1 MTNEAMI
8 SVIEETQA
16 FIDVLNANVDSII
29 MNEEVTDDKESITA
43 EKDAE
48 DGKWHVRGSIVNT
61 CTKLDTEFFKLLQNS
76 DQHSEEYRTV
86 LKFLDISLIARGHTS
101 VNLRVQGGGYKVKQ
115 LGIFDL
121 FGPSIFR
128 RLTFESPDGI
138 FCEILDEKITP
149 AC

>member
-1 MTNEAMI
+1 MLKVSLAIISAMYEYNPKHKDYMTNEAMI

-86 LKFLDISLIARGHTS
+86 LKVSNIFQLRGVT
-101 VNLRVQGGGYKVKQ
+101 RVP
-115 LGIFDL
+115 I
-121 FGPSIFR
+121 
-128 RLTFESPDGI
+128 
-138 FCEILDEKITP
+138 
-149 AC
+149 

>member
-1 MTNEAMI
+1 MI

-76 DQHSEEYRTV
+76 DQHSEEYRTN
-86 LKFLDISLIARGHTS
+86 LKSNAAVIKIFQSAVTWPTNSPMSNNVAKCTYSTSSTSPTVTRLSPAASL
-101 VNLRVQGGGYKVKQ
+101 
-115 LGIFDL
+115 
-121 FGPSIFR
+121 
-128 RLTFESPDGI
+128 
-138 FCEILDEKITP
+138 
-149 AC
+149 

>member
-1 MTNEAMI
+1 MYEYNPKHKDYMTNEAMI
-8 SVIEETQA
+8 AVIEETQA

-86 LKFLDISLIARGHTS
+86 LKFFGYFFNCAGSYECQSESSIYGRFYNFLSDRRTSDI
-101 VNLRVQGGGYKVKQ
+101 
-115 LGIFDL
+115 
-121 FGPSIFR
+121 
-128 RLTFESPDGI
+128 
-138 FCEILDEKITP
+138 
-149 AC
+149 